1 MAVTESAARVGHA
14 FGLAVEATYAVPAL
28 VPGTN
33 GPSPRRTVCRELP
46 VGELERA
53 WRDAESEDAVELTYP
68 DGRLFMS
75 IRRHPELGY
84 RIWAPRHGRHL
95 VSSDGKE
102 IRSALPQR
110 GVLSWQRLFFAQTLP
125 LAAALQGLEV
135 LHASA
140 VGVHGRAVAFTAASG
155 SGKSSLAAHLVAA
168 GASFLTDDVL
178 ALERADDTVL
188 AHPGPARASVAAQ
201 ELRAMTPTGRARLG
215 RRVGSTDK
223 PHFEPASTGIPLPL
237 AVVYRVIRSPQ
248 AGPPR
253 FREHVPPPPRLVL
266 ASSFLPYLRTKERML
281 NQLALCA
288 QVTTSVRIFDF
299 EITTPVSASAAAALV
314 QAHLEEVLA
323 E

>member
-1 MAVTESAARVGHA
+1 MAVTEQAARAGHA

-28 VPGTN
+28 VSGTN
-33 GPSPRRTVCRELP
+33 GSSQRRTFCRELS
-46 VGELERA
+46 VRELEHT
-53 WRDAESEDAVELTYP
+53 WRDAESDDAVELKHP

-84 RIWAPRHGRHL
+84 RIWAPHHGRHV
-95 VSSDGKE
+95 VSTDGKE
-102 IRSALPQR
+102 IRSALPRR
-110 GVLSWQRLFFAQTLP
+110 GALSWQRLFFAQTLP

-140 VGVHGRAVAFTAASG
+140 VGVDGRAVAFTAASG

-178 ALERADDTVL
+178 ALEYANHAVL
-188 AHPGPARASVAAQ
+188 AHPGPARASVASQ
-201 ELRAMTPTGRARLG
+201 ELRAMTRAGRARLG

-223 PHFEPASTGIPLPL
+223 PHFEPPSTDAPLPL
-237 AVVYRVIRSPQ
+237 AIVYRVIRSRR

-253 FREHVPPPPRLVL
+253 FREHAPPPPRVVL
-266 ASSFLPYLRTKERML
+266 ASSFLPYLRSKERML
-281 NQLALCA
+281 NQLAICA

-299 EITTPVSASAAAALV
+299 EITTPVSASAAAGLV
-314 QAHLEEVLA
+314 RTHLEEVFA